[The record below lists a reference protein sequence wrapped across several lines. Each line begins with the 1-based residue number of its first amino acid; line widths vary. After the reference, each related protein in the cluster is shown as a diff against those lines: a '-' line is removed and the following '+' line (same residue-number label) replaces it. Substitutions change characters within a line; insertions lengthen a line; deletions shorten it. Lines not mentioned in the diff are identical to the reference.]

1 MALLPIIVAPDK
13 RLKQKSHPVAKVDDG
28 VRRLLDSMLETM
40 YAAPGIGLAAI
51 QVGVPKNVIVI
62 DLGPEKEGG
71 KAARKPLYLVNP
83 EIVWESEDTTVCEE
97 GCLSLPEQYAEV
109 ERPAAIKVRYL
120 DYHGDMRE
128 LRAEGTLAVC
138 IQHEMD
144 HLQGVLFVDHVS
156 ALKRN
161 IILRRLTKA
170 KRLKAEVPA

>member
-13 RLKQKSHPVAKVDDG
+13 RLKQKSHPVAKVDDEL
-28 VRRLLDSMLETM
+28 RRLMDSMLETM

-62 DLGPEKEGG
+62 DVAREGAREG
-71 KAARKPLYLVNP
+71 VARKPLYLVNP
-83 EIVWESEDTTVCEE
+83 EIVWAADETKACEE
-97 GCLSLPEQYAEV
+97 GCLSLPEQFAEV
-109 ERPAAIKVRYL
+109 ERPVAIKVRFL

-128 LRAEGTLAVC
+128 LDADGTLAVC

-144 HLQGVLFVDHVS
+144 HLRGVLFVDRVS

-161 IILRRLTKA
+161 IILRRLIKA
-170 KRLKAEVPA
+170 KRQKIEVPA

>member
-13 RLKQKSHPVAKVDDG
+13 RLKQKSHPVAKVDDDI
-28 VRRLLDSMLETM
+28 RRLMDSMLETM

-62 DLGPEKEGG
+62 DLAREGG
-71 KAARKPLYLVNP
+71 REKAERKPLFLVNP
-83 EIVWESEDTTVCEE
+83 EIVWAADETKICEE

-109 ERPAAIKVRYL
+109 ERPVAIKVRFL

-128 LRAEGTLAVC
+128 LDADGTLAVC

-144 HLQGVLFVDHVS
+144 HLQGVLFVDRVS

-161 IILRRLTKA
+161 IILRRLIKA
-170 KRLKAEVPA
+170 KRQKAEAVA